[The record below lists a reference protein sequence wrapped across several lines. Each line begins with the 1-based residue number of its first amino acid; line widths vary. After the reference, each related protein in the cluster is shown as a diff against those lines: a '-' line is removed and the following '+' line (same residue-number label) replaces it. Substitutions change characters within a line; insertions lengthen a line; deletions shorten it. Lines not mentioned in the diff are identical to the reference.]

1 MTALKEALNE
11 CAENIENVLDRL
23 LPVVDTPEAK
33 VVEAMRYASLDGGKR
48 VRPFLVMQAASLF
61 KVDPAPASRAAAAL
75 EMVHCYSLVHDDL
88 PAMDD
93 DDLRR
98 GRPTAHKKYDEATA
112 ILAGD
117 ALLTKAF
124 EVLADP
130 KTHDNGAIRAELC
143 LELAKAAGDH
153 GMVGGQMLDLVAEQ
167 SDLDIPEITRLQR
180 MKTGALIAVA
190 CDMGAIMG
198 KASKQARM
206 ALHHYAH
213 DIGLAFQIADDLLDV
228 EGDAEE
234 VGKRTGKDA
243 DAGKATFVSLLGVER
258 ARDQAHM
265 LADQAGQHLEI
276 FDGKADLLKDLAQFI
291 VTRNVL
297 QDDANALGGGVDAIL
312 LVQ

>member
-1 MTALKEALNE
+1 MSDLESALIA
-11 CAENIENVLDRL
+11 CAENIETVLDRL
-23 LPVVDTPEAK
+23 LPKSDMPEAR
-33 VVEAMRYASLDGGKR
+33 VIDAMRYATLDGGKR
-48 VRPFLVMQAASLF
+48 IRPFLLTQSASLF
-61 KVDPAPASRAAAAL
+61 GVSESRAYRAASAL

-98 GRPTAHKKYDEATA
+98 GRPTVHKKFDEATA

-124 EVLADP
+124 EILAGSD
-130 KTHDNGAIRAELC
+130 THENATVRAELC
-143 LELAKAAGDH
+143 LALAKASGDH

-167 SDLDIPEITRLQR
+167 SHLDIPEITRLQR

-198 KASKQARM
+198 KASEQARL
-206 ALHHYAH
+206 ALQHYAH

-234 VGKRTGKDA
+234 VGKRTGKDE
-243 DAGKATFVSLLGVER
+243 DAGKATFVSLLGIER
-258 ARDQAHM
+258 AREQAHL
-265 LADQAGQHLEI
+265 LADQAATHLEM
-276 FDGKADLLKDLAQFI
+276 FEEKGEHLKELANFI
-291 VTRNVL
+291 VTRRK
-297 QDDANALGGGVDAIL
+297 
-312 LVQ
+312 